1 MKDPAMSRTPTPR
14 SETRLVELAPGAL
27 DADRA
32 AADTLAALQAGTS
45 AERDLLNQLLGQAQ
59 MADAIAKFSRTVRLT
74 KLAFVRENKLY
85 QQLAG
90 KQMPNGSAL
99 RGTWEEFCELLGYSK
114 DKVDLDLQNLQSF
127 GEEAL
132 ESMSRMGIGYRDMK
146 QYRRLPEDAKTLL
159 IETAKTGDKAA
170 FLDLAEE
177 LVERHAKQKAD
188 LEAKLDD
195 ATKTLQAKDAVLAQ
209 VSTDLNAAKE
219 KLARPWTPNPEL
231 GTRSAT
237 EDAALEELAKAADA
251 SAQSARRLGVVV
263 ADICAN
269 QTNQALRTKA
279 LQALTYVVVT
289 LREVVIEHGLEVEVS
304 DDALGTR
311 PAWMNAAWQQ
321 PSDDTTA

>member
-1 MKDPAMSRTPTPR
+1 MSRTPTPR

-27 DADRA
+27 DADRS
-32 AADTLAALQAGTS
+32 AADTLAALQAGAS
-45 AERDLLNQLLGQAQ
+45 ADRDLVNQLLGQAQ
-59 MADAIAKFSRTVRLT
+59 AFGAMEKFSRTVRT
-74 KLAFVRENKLY
+74 SKLLFVKEHKLY
-85 QQLAG
+85 QQLKG
-90 KQMPNGSAL
+90 TSAPHGAVFD
-99 RGTWEEFCELLGYSK
+99 GTWDAFCKLLGSSS
-114 DKVDLDLQNLQSF
+114 DQIDRDIANLKTF

-132 ESMSRMGIGYRDMK
+132 ESMSSMGIGYRDFA

-177 LVERHAKQKAD
+177 LVERHAKQKAE
-188 LEAKLDD
+188 LEAQLTEAK
-195 ATKTLQAKDAVLAQ
+195 ATMEAKDTVLKK
-209 VSTDLNAAKE
+209 VSTELNTANE
-219 KLARPWTPNPEL
+219 KLARPWTPSPEL
-231 GTRSAT
+231 GTRNAT

-279 LQALTYVVVT
+279 LQALTYVVAT

-321 PSDDTTA
+321 PSDDTPA